1 MALITIDTVGKFQKQ
16 QNAIY
21 WKVSDKSKKLTL
33 NRNDDN
39 LDIDSS
45 IDLLKDTLKNCIGDY
60 CSVTLY
66 TEKPTQLEKGSIKG
80 KIFELQVQ
88 LESPTSYS
96 KPQNNNYIGAPSF
109 TDLLEMQKKVMS
121 LEYDAKL
128 AEATA
133 DKERQ
138 KPIDKLVEKLIEG
151 NTLNVLIGA
160 FMSKINK
167 PEAISGVTPGAND
180 MYETLKR
187 LSVVDPNYKH
197 TLEKMTSYLEKN
209 PAVLDQIKMIIG
221 A

>member
-33 NRNDDN
+33 NRNDDH

-88 LESPTSYS
+88 LDSPTTYS
-96 KPQNNNYIGAPSF
+96 KQQNNSYIGGPSF
-109 TDLLEMQKKVMS
+109 TDLLDMQKKVME

-133 DKERQ
+133 DKERV

-167 PEAISGVTPGAND
+167 PEAISGTTPGSND
-180 MYETLKR
+180 MSETLKR
-187 LSVVDPNYKH
+187 LSAVDPNYKH

-209 PAVLDQIKMIIG
+209 PSVLDQIKLIIG